1 VIGDVSSEPFVQ
13 QLAEQVHRD
22 YGGLDVFVNN
32 AGVSLIAPAEDATAA
47 RWPRV
52 MNINLLGPVLL
63 CKYLSAQMLHR
74 RSGSIVNVA
83 AAVAFLADDDMQGFI
98 NRVSLPA
105 DGGWVADGSW
115 DALRIR
121 TRGA

>member
-1 VIGDVSSEPFVQ
+1 
-13 QLAEQVHRD
+13 
-22 YGGLDVFVNN
+22 
-32 AGVSLIAPAEDATAA
+32 
-47 RWPRV
+47 
-52 MNINLLGPVLL
+52 
-63 CKYLSAQMLHR
+63 MLHR

-98 NRVSLPA
+98 TGVSLPA
-105 DGGWVADGSW
+105 DGGWVADGSC